1 MQTRNLILDDL
12 SRLAAGAAGAAQAA
26 GEEAKTLFRSGAD
39 RIIADMDL
47 ASREEVAALK
57 DSLAAALERIDSLEK
72 QVADL
77 KKSAQKPGGSA
88 GKV

>member
-1 MQTRNLILDDL
+1 MQTRNPILDDL

>member
-1 MQTRNLILDDL
+1 MQTRNPFFDDL
-12 SRLAAGAAGAAQAA
+12 SRMAAGAAGAAQAA

-72 QVADL
+72 EVADL
-77 KKSAQKPGGSA
+77 KKTPQKPGGSA

>member
-1 MQTRNLILDDL
+1 MQTRNPILDDL

-57 DSLAAALERIDSLEK
+57 DSLAAALARIDSLEK
-72 QVADL
+72 EVADL
-77 KKSAQKPGGSA
+77 KKTAQKPGGSA

>member
-1 MQTRNLILDDL
+1 MQTRNPILDDL
-12 SRLAAGAAGAAQAA
+12 SKLAAGAAGAAQAA

-39 RIIADMDL
+39 RIVNEMDL

-57 DSLAAALERIDSLEK
+57 DSLAAALARIDSLEK
-72 QVADL
+72 QVDAL
-77 KKSAQKPGGSA
+77 QKSAKKPGTSA

>member
-1 MQTRNLILDDL
+1 MQTRNPILDDL
-12 SRLAAGAAGAAQAA
+12 SKLAAGAAGAAQAA

-39 RIIADMDL
+39 RIVADMDL

-57 DSLAAALERIDSLEK
+57 DSLAAALARIDSLEK
-72 QVADL
+72 QVDVL
-77 KKSAQKPGGSA
+77 QKSVKKPGTSG

>member
-1 MQTRNLILDDL
+1 MQTRNPILDDL

-57 DSLAAALERIDSLEK
+57 DSLVAALARIDSLEK
-72 QVADL
+72 EVAEL
-77 KKSAQKPGGSA
+77 KKTAQKPGGSA

>member
-1 MQTRNLILDDL
+1 MQTRNPIIDDL
-12 SRLAAGAAGAAQAA
+12 SKLAAGAAGAAQAA

-39 RIIADMDL
+39 RMIADMDL

-57 DSLAAALERIDSLEK
+57 ESLAAALARIDSLEK
-72 QVADL
+72 QVESLQKTA
-77 KKSAQKPGGSA
+77 KKPGSSS

>member
-1 MQTRNLILDDL
+1 MQTRNPILDDL
-12 SRLAAGAAGAAQAA
+12 SKLAAGAAGAAQAA
-26 GEEAKTLFRSGAD
+26 SDEAKTLFRSGAD

-57 DSLAAALERIDSLEK
+57 DSLAAALARIDSLEK
-72 QVADL
+72 QVETL
-77 KKSAQKPGGSA
+77 QKSVKKPGSSD